1 MAGWKKELSAG
12 RPGRQDCSDYLMTN
26 LIPRMRHTK
35 GMRYGAEC
43 LQSAVA
49 ACSTWSEN
57 ESTVLIQ
64 SQSLVPPLHFLVLLV
79 FPLPAL
85 GARMDLSF
93 NFESEPYLTIFEW

>member
-1 MAGWKKELSAG
+1 
-12 RPGRQDCSDYLMTN
+12 
-26 LIPRMRHTK
+26 
-35 GMRYGAEC
+35 MRYGAEC

-49 ACSTWSEN
+49 ACWTWSEN

-85 GARMDLSF
+85 GAQILDLSF
-93 NFESEPYLTIFEW
+93 NFESEPHLTIFDL